1 MLRDPYQWSRQKTEK
16 GASCILAGDIN
27 LQDRKTPADAFR
39 HLRRTLLEADMLFGN
54 LEGCL
59 YHPGE
64 NDILNK
70 PRWRHSDAS
79 MVSALKA
86 VGFDAVGCAN
96 NVTLGTE
103 AIMGSL
109 HTLDEAGISHCGAGP
124 DLCAARKPLIL
135 KRAGVLFGFLQF
147 TARLH
152 APEQRAAAG
161 RPGVAAF
168 NPECSEELESVFI
181 DIRELR
187 SRVDVL
193 VVSHHLR
200 QTSTTITE
208 PYQRQFAHGCVGAGA
223 DLVVGHG
230 AHANQEIELCGEV
243 PVFHCIGQLAFDW
256 SAMRDMRDGLLIRL
270 LIEGRRIASVSAVFV
285 YRDERN
291 DPYLADPR
299 SPEGHR
305 QLAQLRELSPSM
317 ALEIRNDEIVVCG
330 G

>member
-16 GASCILAGDIN
+16 GVSCILAGDIN
-27 LQDRKTPADAFR
+27 LQDRKNPPNAFR

-59 YHPGE
+59 YHAGE
-64 NDILNK
+64 NDISSK

-79 MVSALKA
+79 MVTALKA

-96 NVTLGTE
+96 NVTFGTE

-109 HTLDEAGISHCGAGP
+109 RTLDEVGISHCGAGH

-135 KRAGVLFGFLQF
+135 EKAGVLFGFLQF

-152 APEQRAAAG
+152 APEQRATAG
-161 RPGVAAF
+161 WPGVAAF
-168 NPECSEELESVFI
+168 DPERSEELESVFI

-193 VVSHHLR
+193 IVSHHLR
-200 QTSTTITE
+200 LTCTTTTE
-208 PYQRQFAHGCVGAGA
+208 PYQRQFAHGCVEAGA

-230 AHANQEIELCGEV
+230 AHVNQGIDLCGEV

-270 LIEGRRIASVSAVFV
+270 LIEERRIASVSAVFV
-285 YRDERN
+285 YRDEYN
-291 DPYLADPR
+291 DPFLADPQ

-305 QLAQLRELSPSM
+305 QLAQLQELSPSV
-317 ALEIRNDEIVVCG
+317 ALQIRNGEVVVCG